1 MRILTTCSA
10 LSDSSSVVLSVSSS
24 SYHSICI
31 RLCLPLQNTNVRLS
45 KQVIES
51 SAGDPRTERFIL
63 RPSVTSSGRTLRKSR
78 MAAWLCTSLPRV
90 ETTVG
95 KTSFQ
100 VLICIASIAKQTQS
114 CTRTGLG
121 PAANFFKSSKSWS
134 RRVGKSPSGTCV
146 ARSYVI
152 CKCVAMVSFDMSW
165 DHPSSTRKAY
175 LSLQCR
181 RCE

>member
-10 LSDSSSVVLSVSSS
+10 LSANSSVVLSVSSS
-24 SYHSICI
+24 SCHSSCI
-31 RLCLPLQNTNVRLS
+31 RLCFLLQNTNIELS

-78 MAAWLCTSLPRV
+78 MAEWLCTSLPRA

-95 KTSFQ
+95 KTPFQ
-100 VLICIASIAKQTQS
+100 VLICIASMAKQTQS

-121 PAANFFKSSKSWS
+121 PAANFFKSNKSWS

-146 ARSYVI
+146 VRSYVI
-152 CKCVAMVSFDMSW
+152 CVVAVSVGLLSRC
-165 DHPSSTRKAY
+165 PSSARKAY
-175 LSLQCR
+175 LSL
-181 RCE
+181 

>member
-10 LSDSSSVVLSVSSS
+10 LSANSSVVLSVSSS
-24 SYHSICI
+24 SCHSSCI
-31 RLCLPLQNTNVRLS
+31 RLCFLLQKTNIGVS

-51 SAGDPRTERFIL
+51 SAGGPRTERFIL

-78 MAAWLCTSLPRV
+78 MAEWLCTSLPRA

-100 VLICIASIAKQTQS
+100 VLICIANIAKQTQS

-134 RRVGKSPSGTCV
+134 RRVGKSLSGTWV
-146 ARSYVI
+146 VRSYVI
-152 CKCVAMVSFDMSW
+152 YSVIISCELPPNC
-165 DHPSSTRKAY
+165 PSSTRKAY
-175 LSLQCR
+175 LSLQCCR
-181 RCE
+181 GK